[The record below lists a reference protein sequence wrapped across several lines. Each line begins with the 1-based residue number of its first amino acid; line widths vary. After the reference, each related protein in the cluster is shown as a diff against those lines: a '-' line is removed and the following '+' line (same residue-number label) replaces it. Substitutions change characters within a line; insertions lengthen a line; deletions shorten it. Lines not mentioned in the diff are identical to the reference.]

1 MNGEKMSDSKRKIKN
16 LKKAELVQ
24 ILTDLKL
31 DYDER
36 LQYDEEYPEEDG
48 WLGDDDLVEFVR
60 STSELMRSLE
70 I

>member
-1 MNGEKMSDSKRKIKN
+1 MSESKRKIKN
-16 LKKAELVQ
+16 LKKAELIQ

-31 DYDER
+31 SHDER

-48 WLGDDDLVEFVR
+48 WLGDDDLFEFVR
-60 STSELMRSLE
+60 EAGELMRSLE